1 MDLDRRRTA
10 RVIKAIAIVEEGIHL
25 VGTDLYHNLTR
36 LVMLSVAVHPSF
48 NRHHCRSE
56 IYGTTHACFQ
66 SFVQARL
73 IFRFL
78 FEPVGRGELSFPEGA
93 VQII

>member
-10 RVIKAIAIVEEGIHL
+10 GVIKAIAVVEECVYSVGI
-25 VGTDLYHNLTR
+25 DPYHNLTR

-56 IYGTTHACFQ
+56 STGQLTHAFRVLFKP
-66 SFVQARL
+66 SN
-73 IFRFL
+73 FRFL